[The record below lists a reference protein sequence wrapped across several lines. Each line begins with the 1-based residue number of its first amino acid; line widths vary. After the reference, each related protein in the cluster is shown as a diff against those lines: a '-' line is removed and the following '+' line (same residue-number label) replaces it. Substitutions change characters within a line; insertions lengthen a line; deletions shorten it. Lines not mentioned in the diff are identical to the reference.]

1 MVDGVDDLFK
11 TVGDDLV
18 EGALTFGEVHHFIGT
33 EVIVFA
39 IFLLQEVAHIHQEF
53 HCGTSTAEHRAYD
66 EHHVD
71 ETAAERLQIG
81 GCRRVAPDGF
91 CAVEQPGIHG
101 DGSTIVCQR
110 SFIVFVDEVIVEQ
123 VEITLRSF
131 LAVHF
136 FEAVAEQTAVQTNEI
151 AFGKFTNER
160 SQVLVLYIGIRVEL
174 RARGCI
180 RSVAV
185 IHQKTEL
192 LQGLAVFGVLVAIDN
207 EGFGSGKE
215 TFSHECHFH
224 LVLDFL
230 NAHVFCEEESV
241 EQSVH
246 LCGAESSGCGF
257 CRFDDGIFDF
267 IERESLRLSVAL
279 LNELGERL
287 HCD

>member
-1 MVDGVDDLFK
+1 MFK

-18 EGALTFGEVHHFIGT
+18 EGALTFGEVHHIVCM

-39 IFLLQEVAHIHQEF
+39 ILLLQEVAHIHQEF
-53 HCGTSTAEHRAYD
+53 HCGTSTAEHGAYD

-81 GCRRVAPDGF
+81 GRRGVASDGF
-91 CAVEQPGIHG
+91 CTVEQPGIHG

-131 LAVHF
+131 FAVHL
-136 FEAVAEQTAVQTNEI
+136 FETVAEQTAIQTNEI

-160 SQVLVLYIGIRVEL
+160 CQVFVLYIGIRVEL
-174 RARGCI
+174 RASGCI
-180 RSVAV
+180 RCVAV

-192 LQGLAVFGVLVAIDN
+192 LQSLAVFGVLVAIDN
-207 EGFGSGKE
+207 EGFGCGKE
-215 TFSHECHFH
+215 SFGHQCHFH

-246 LCGAESSGCGF
+246 LCGAESSGSGF

-267 IERESLRLSVAL
+267 IERESFRLSVAL

>member
-1 MVDGVDDLFK
+1 M
-11 TVGDDLV
+11 
-18 EGALTFGEVHHFIGT
+18 
-33 EVIVFA
+33 
-39 IFLLQEVAHIHQEF
+39 
-53 HCGTSTAEHRAYD
+53 
-66 EHHVD
+66 
-71 ETAAERLQIG
+71 
-81 GCRRVAPDGF
+81 
-91 CAVEQPGIHG
+91 
-101 DGSTIVCQR
+101 
-110 SFIVFVDEVIVEQ
+110 IVEQ

-136 FEAVAEQTAVQTNEI
+136 FETVAEQTAIQTNEI
-151 AFGKFTNER
+151 TFGEFTDER
-160 SQVLVLYIGIRVEL
+160 CQVFVFHIGVGIKL
-174 RARGCI
+174 RTASGICC
-180 RSVAV
+180 VAV
-185 IHQKTEL
+185 IHQETEL
-192 LQGLAVFGVLVAIDN
+192 LQSLAVFGVLVAIDN
-207 EGFGSGKE
+207 EGFGCGKE
-215 TFSHECHFH
+215 SFGHQCHFH